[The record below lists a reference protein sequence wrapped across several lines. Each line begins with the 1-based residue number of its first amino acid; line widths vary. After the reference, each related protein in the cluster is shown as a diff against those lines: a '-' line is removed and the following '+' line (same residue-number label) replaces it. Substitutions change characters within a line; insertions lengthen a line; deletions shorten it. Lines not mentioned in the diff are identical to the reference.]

1 MSEPQISAGANADP
15 VPTAAD
21 RRGAE
26 RYACDLQPSWRVL
39 GQPSGESWGAHVR
52 DISRTGLSL
61 RVRCWIK
68 PGTVLVIRLHGRGE
82 TLGRPVPMRV
92 MHATPAG
99 DGEWLI
105 GGMFVRPLRDEELRP
120 LVNAR

>member
-1 MSEPQISAGANADP
+1 MPEQQVSSGTGND
-15 VPTAAD
+15 AAPAATD

-52 DISRTGLSL
+52 DISRTGISL
-61 RVRCWIK
+61 RMRCWMK
-68 PGTVLVIRLHGRGE
+68 PGTVLVIRLHGRSEG
-82 TLGRPVPMRV
+82 LSRPVPLRV
-92 MHATPAG
+92 MHSTAAG

-105 GGMFVRPLRDEELRP
+105 GGMFVRPLRDEELRQ
-120 LVNAR
+120 LVNWI